1 MIFSRSDVVRLIKG
15 NLFRIGDNDWLASD
29 SNILL
34 NIDRDSLLLNQDGL
48 LDHAR
53 LRLHWDSHLYILLR
67 HGGVHLL
74 TRLHGLLGL
83 LRLGSFIS
91 FLFVVLDL
99 FLLAVDDNHSNH
111 DIDGHS
117 NNELESENDVHPGLQ
132 VITRIAIIVAAVNSI
147 FEHSDTE
154 DEET

>member
-1 MIFSRSDVVRLIKG
+1 MILSRSDVVCLING

-48 LDHAR
+48 LDHGR
-53 LRLHWDSHLYILLR
+53 LRLHRNTHLHILLR

-83 LRLGSFIS
+83 LRLGSLLS

-117 NNELESENDVHPGLQ
+117 NNELESENDVHPGLEG
-132 VITRIAIIVAAVNSI
+132 ITRIARKVAAVNHI